1 MWRSQAPTHR
11 PQEAVEAFGSSVAHP
26 PGVPAGGAARIPRG
40 TGCGPSPSRARRVAT
55 ALLLVALPWWPR
67 ADPPSAP
74 WPAVDVFDAPPA
86 AGRVLLMQY
95 QCGGCHH
102 IGGVDGARGRSG
114 PPLLRVGARSYLAGR
129 VPNAP
134 ERLARWIVDPAALV
148 PDTTM
153 PAMGVRPAEARA
165 MAAYLWSSR

>member
-1 MWRSQAPTHR
+1 MWRSQAPAPR
-11 PQEAVEAFGSSVAHP
+11 PDEAFEASVAHP
-26 PGVPAGGAARIPRG
+26 SGVAAGRAARVPRG
-40 TGCGPSPSRARRVAT
+40 PGPAPSRTRRAAT
-55 ALLLVALPWWPR
+55 ALLLLALPWWPG
-67 ADPPSAP
+67 AEPPMAP
-74 WPAVDVFDAPPA
+74 WPAADPLEADPA

-102 IGGVDGARGRSG
+102 IRGVEGARGRGG

-129 VPNAP
+129 IPNAP